1 MESQQPSMTKTTKSG
16 SLVNLNLALW
26 RMGFEAQSVIAMR
39 SMGAAGL
46 WNDSKHENEL
56 MVREKQKA
64 FAKGSA
70 NATQAMMRGESP
82 VAIMLE
88 AVMPMKARTGANVR
102 RLTKKGPRIPG
113 LTSITKGLTS

>member
-1 MESQQPSMTKTTKSG
+1 M
-16 SLVNLNLALW
+16 NLNLALW

-88 AVMPMKARTGANVR
+88 VVMPMKARTGANVR